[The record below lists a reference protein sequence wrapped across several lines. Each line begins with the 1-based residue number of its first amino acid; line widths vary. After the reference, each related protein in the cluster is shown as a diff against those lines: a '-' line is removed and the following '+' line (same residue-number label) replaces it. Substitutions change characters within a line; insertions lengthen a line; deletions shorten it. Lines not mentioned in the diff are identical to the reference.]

1 MIAFEVSDM
10 SCGHCVG
17 AITQA
22 LKAADPQAQVQ
33 VDLASRS
40 VRIEAPQLGEP
51 QLAEAIRAA
60 GYTPIAV
67 ARPVAPP
74 AARSAGGCCGCR

>member
-40 VRIEAPQLGEP
+40 VRIEAAQVGEP

-60 GYTPIAV
+60 GDTPV
-67 ARPVAPP
+67 AVAPP
-74 AARSAGGCCGCR
+74 AARSAGGCCGC